1 MRSRVRP
8 GGKGRGELFKKRKGR
23 YGGGREGGSRR
34 TEKKT
39 CGRETDT
46 SMLFATAASQARAA
60 GPCFYKECVRCFV
73 VTT

>member
-1 MRSRVRP
+1 MRSGVRP
-8 GGKGRGELFKKRKGR
+8 GCKGRGELFKERKGR

-39 CGRETDT
+39 HGQETDT
-46 SMLFATAASQARAA
+46 SMLFTTAASQARVA
-60 GPCFYKECVRCFV
+60 GPCFYKECVSCFV

>member
-8 GGKGRGELFKKRKGR
+8 GGKGRGELFKKRR
-23 YGGGREGGSRR
+23 EDIGGGREEGSRR

-39 CGRETDT
+39 RSQETDT
-46 SMLFATAASQARAA
+46 SMLFATAASQARVA
-60 GPCFYKECVRCFV
+60 GPCFCKECVRCFV